1 MNKIFI
7 LRIIVIFTFLAS
19 CRRSSD
25 NLTEVN
31 GHVYDRET
39 LDSLPG
45 AQVFIIKRSQVNGLV
60 TQQGQTTASS
70 EGKYSYSFDADNNY
84 DYAVAASYGN
94 YLVVEY
100 NPVNSGWI
108 NNNVDIYLARPGYL
122 ALHIKNINPF
132 DVNDKISIFDSDYV
146 YLEYLFIGTNVDTTV
161 LLTAAGNQLNSL
173 NWKITRNDT
182 TNTYNQTV
190 NYISLDTVYLDLFY

>member
-1 MNKIFI
+1 MNRILILGFI
-7 LRIIVIFTFLAS
+7 VFTFLSS
-19 CRRSSD
+19 CRRNSD

-45 AQVFIIKRSQVNGLV
+45 AQVFIIKRSQLNGLA

-70 EGKYSYSFDADNNY
+70 EGKYSYSFEADNNY
-84 DYAVAASYGN
+84 NYAVAASYGN
-94 YLVVEY
+94 YLIAEY
-100 NPVNSGWI
+100 YPVNSGWT
-108 NNNVDIYLARPGYL
+108 NNNVDIFLARPGYL
-122 ALHIKNINPF
+122 SLHIKNINPF
-132 DVNDKISIFDSDYV
+132 DANDKISIFDSDYV
-146 YLEYLFIGTNVDTTV
+146 YLEYLFSGINVDTTII
-161 LLTAAGNQLNSL
+161 LTARGNQLNSL
-173 NWKITRNDT
+173 NWRITRNDT